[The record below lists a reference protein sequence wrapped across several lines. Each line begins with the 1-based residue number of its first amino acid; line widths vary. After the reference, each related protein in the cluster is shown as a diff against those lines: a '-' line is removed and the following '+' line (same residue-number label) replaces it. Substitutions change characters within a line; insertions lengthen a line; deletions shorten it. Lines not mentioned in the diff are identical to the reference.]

1 MAKKKWS
8 FNAFVAGKNLKDS
21 NKMYGFDIDVE
32 MDIRLCANAD
42 ILLYRPD
49 YPCHETTE
57 CFVEALKENKRDA
70 VELQGLLPEHIADI
84 LPYLKDVKY
93 LSLFKCNR
101 LDDLSFIEELT
112 ELRGVYIYWNQKAT
126 KLFDAR
132 RLPKLTVLSIEE
144 ANKLTDFSGLESSNI
159 ENLKIWGCNFLGS
172 FTPKTVIA
180 DFEIFAKMPK
190 LKFLNLVPVK
200 NEDSRADLLALSKLT
215 ALEKFHILEGYF
227 TFEQFAWLKSK
238 LPHTAGI
245 EPLREWENWE
255 NETVWSI
262 IGRKKPT
269 VKKRET
275 ADEYEAHFYA
285 LVSKYKTHKN
295 PPMDGEKA

>member
-8 FNAFVAGKNLKDS
+8 FNAFIAGKNLKGS
-21 NKMYGFDIDVE
+21 NKICDIGIEID
-32 MDIRLCANAD
+32 MRLCADAD
-42 ILLYRPD
+42 ILIYNPD
-49 YPCHETTE
+49 YSCHDTTD
-57 CFVEALKENKRDA
+57 CFIEALKENKHDA
-70 VELQGLLPEHIADI
+70 VELNGLRPEHIADI
-84 LPYLKDVKY
+84 MPYLKDVKY

-112 ELRGVYIYWNQKAT
+112 ELRGIYIYWNQKAT
-126 KLFDAR
+126 KLFDAKK
-132 RLPKLTVLSIEE
+132 LPYLTQLSIED
-144 ANKLTDFSGLESSNI
+144 ANKLTDFSGLEGSNI

-180 DFEIFAKMPK
+180 DFEIFTKMPK
-190 LKFLNLVPVK
+190 LKVLNLVPVK
-200 NEDSRADLLALSKLT
+200 NEDSLADLLALSKLT
-215 ALEKFHILEGYF
+215 TLEKFRILEGYF

-245 EPLREWENWE
+245 EPLHEWENWE
-255 NETVWSI
+255 NETVWSV

-275 ADEYEAHFYA
+275 ADEYEEHFYA
-285 LVSKYKTHKN
+285 LVAKYQTREN
-295 PPMDGEKA
+295 PPSDDEKD

>member
-8 FNAFVAGKNLKDS
+8 FNAFVAGENLKGS
-21 NKMYGFDIDVE
+21 NKICDIGIE
-32 MDIRLCANAD
+32 MDMRLCADAD
-42 ILLYRPD
+42 ILIYNPD
-49 YPCHETTE
+49 YPCHDTTD
-57 CFVEALKENKRDA
+57 CFLEALKENKHDA
-70 VELQGLLPEHIADI
+70 VELNGLRPEHIADI
-84 LPYLKDVKY
+84 MPYLKDVKY

-112 ELRGVYIYWNQKAT
+112 ELRGIYIYWNQKAT
-126 KLFDAR
+126 KLFDSKK
-132 RLPKLTVLSIEE
+132 LPYLTQLSIED
-144 ANKLTDFSGLESSNI
+144 ANKLTDFSGLEGSNI

-180 DFEIFAKMPK
+180 DFEIFTKMSK
-190 LKFLNLVPVK
+190 LKVLNLVPVK

-245 EPLREWENWE
+245 ESLHEWENWE
-255 NETVWSI
+255 NETVWSV

-285 LVSKYKTHKN
+285 LVAKYQTLEN
-295 PPMDGEKA
+295 PPSDDEKD

>member
-8 FNAFVAGKNLKDS
+8 FNAFVAGKILKGS
-21 NKMYGFDIDVE
+21 NKICDIGIE
-32 MDIRLCANAD
+32 MDMRLCADAD
-42 ILLYRPD
+42 ILIYNPD
-49 YPCHETTE
+49 YPCHDTTD
-57 CFVEALKENKRDA
+57 CFIEALKENKHDA
-70 VELQGLLPEHIADI
+70 VELHGLRPEHIADI

-215 ALEKFHILEGYF
+215 SLEKFHILEGYF

-245 EPLREWENWE
+245 EPLHEWENWE
-255 NETVWSI
+255 TEVVWSV

-285 LVSKYKTHKN
+285 LVAKYQTREN
-295 PPMDGEKA
+295 PPSDDEKD

>member
-1 MAKKKWS
+1 M
-8 FNAFVAGKNLKDS
+8 
-21 NKMYGFDIDVE
+21 
-32 MDIRLCANAD
+32 
-42 ILLYRPD
+42 LLY
-49 YPCHETTE
+49 
-57 CFVEALKENKRDA
+57 
-70 VELQGLLPEHIADI
+70 IADI

-112 ELRGVYIYWNQKAT
+112 ELRGIYIYWNQKAT
-126 KLFDAR
+126 KLFDAKK
-132 RLPKLTVLSIEE
+132 LPYLTQLSIED
-144 ANKLTDFSGLESSNI
+144 ANKLTDFSGLEGSNI

-180 DFEIFAKMPK
+180 NFEIFTKMPK
-190 LKFLNLVPVK
+190 LKILNFVPVK

-215 ALEKFHILEGYF
+215 DLEKFHILEGYF

-245 EPLREWENWE
+245 EPLHEWENWE
-255 NETVWSI
+255 DETVWSV

-285 LVSKYKTHKN
+285 LVAKYQTREN
-295 PPMDGEKA
+295 PPSDDEKD

>member
-8 FNAFVAGKNLKDS
+8 FNAFVAGKNLKGS
-21 NKMYGFDIDVE
+21 NEICDIGIEID
-32 MDIRLCANAD
+32 MRLCANAD
-42 ILLYRPD
+42 ILIYNPD
-49 YPCHETTE
+49 YPCHDTTD
-57 CFVEALKENKRDA
+57 CFVEALKENKHDA
-70 VELQGLLPEHIADI
+70 VELNGLRPEHIADI

-112 ELRGVYIYWNQKAT
+112 ELCGIYIYWNQKAT

-132 RLPKLTVLSIEE
+132 KLPKLTMLSIVD
-144 ANKLTDFSGLESSNI
+144 ANKLTDFSGLEGSNI
-159 ENLKIWGCNFLGS
+159 ENLKIWGCNFFGS

-180 DFEIFAKMPK
+180 DFEIFTKMPK
-190 LKFLNLVPVK
+190 LKVLNLVPVK
-200 NEDSRADLLALSKLT
+200 NEDSHTDLLALSKLT
-215 ALEKFHILEGYF
+215 ALEIFHILEGYF

-238 LPHTAGI
+238 LPHTTGI
-245 EPLREWENWE
+245 EPLHEWENWE
-255 NETVWSI
+255 NETVWSV

-275 ADEYEAHFYA
+275 ADEYEAHFYV
-285 LVSKYKTHKN
+285 LVAKYQTREN
-295 PPMDGEKA
+295 PPSDDEKD